1 MPLRIGSSAAQLGDH
16 PPASTKD
23 GKAPG
28 GLPVGAAR
36 PGLSRGDA
44 VLGAL
49 TQRASAGGER
59 PADGNGSLRRTQSMS
74 RLADF
79 SRVALE
85 RQRTLPVTARERSE
99 AAASLL
105 VAREP
110 SRPAESEPASA
121 SGTTPPRPT
130 LKPGADKP
138 KPAAQNA
145 NQSTPGAQGTQGTQ
159 GAHGAHAAAVAPAPA
174 YGYPVYS
181 PHWSVPGYRT
191 HVVGAHRPIG
201 FSYGHGED
209 AYGRV
214 HAHVGFHYFGRRH
227 TVRFGLPGLTS
238 GFLSGLRSGLFNP
251 VVYHAPPSGSYYAG
265 YGAHTAP
272 YAGHYVQPQGYF
284 GHAGYAI
291 GYPPSYA
298 IGYPAA
304 RQA

>member
-1 MPLRIGSSAAQLGDH
+1 MPLRIGSSPAQLGDH
-16 PPASTKD
+16 HPASTKD
-23 GKAPG
+23 GKTPG
-28 GLPVGAAR
+28 GLPAGAPR
-36 PGLSRGDA
+36 TGLSRGDA

-49 TQRASAGGER
+49 TQRTSASGER
-59 PADGNGSLRRTQSMS
+59 PAEGNGSLRRTQSMS

-110 SRPAESEPASA
+110 SRPAQSEPASA
-121 SGTTPPRPT
+121 SGTNPPRPT
-130 LKPGADKP
+130 LEPGADQP
-138 KPAAQNA
+138 KPAAQQP
-145 NQSTPGAQGTQGTQ
+145 NQLTAGGHDVHGT
-159 GAHGAHAAAVAPAPA
+159 HAAAAAPAPA
-174 YGYPVYS
+174 YGYPVHS

-201 FSYGHGED
+201 FSYGHGRD
-209 AYGRV
+209 AYGGV

-227 TVRFGLPGLTS
+227 TVRFGFPGLTS
-238 GFLSGLRSGLFNP
+238 AFLSGLRSGLFNP
-251 VVYHAPPSGSYYAG
+251 VVYHAPPSSSYAG

-272 YAGHYVQPQGYF
+272 YAGHYVQLQSYF

-304 RQA
+304 RTGL